1 MTSSPQA
8 PTQLG
13 PVLDR
18 FVHDVEAVVER
29 HLSLPSTIKE
39 VSQLTSRLVRNDTDW
54 LPQQFR
60 TPIQDSYAR
69 YLLHR
74 DRMNRFVVLSLVW
87 LPGQATPI
95 HDHSAWGVMG
105 ILENE
110 LEEVGYERLD
120 DGAQPHYAELREA
133 QGRMVGAGSVSYVL
147 PPYEEIHRIG
157 NPTKKPSVSLHLYGR
172 DLDEVNVF
180 DMLTHKVSPM
190 RIKYYNPVSSACDFI
205 I

>member
-1 MTSSPQA
+1 MTSSPPA
-8 PTQLG
+8 PSQLG
-13 PVLDR
+13 PVLDN
-18 FVHDVEAVVER
+18 FVRDIEAIVDR

-39 VSQLTSRLVRNDTDW
+39 VSQRTAQMVRGNTDW
-54 LPQQFR
+54 LPQQYR

-120 DGAQPHYAELREA
+120 DGASPHYAELREA
-133 QGRMVGAGSVSYVL
+133 KGRMVGAGSVSYVL

-180 DMLTHKVSPM
+180 DLVTKKVSPM